1 MITYWL
7 SLQPKSEAMRKLIL
21 ILIVSWVATLV
32 DAQTPVPA
40 SYPQLLRIGE
50 DSLPHVYLG
59 PITIYGKAKFK
70 SRHEEE
76 QYWRLVG
83 RVKKVYPYAKEAG
96 RLFEKYQVEVPP
108 DAKGRE
114 RRKYVRKAEDE
125 LMELYGPKLKEMSIS
140 DGRILI
146 KLIDRE
152 THYTSYELID
162 NVKGSVPAFL
172 WQGVARVFGN
182 NLKAQYDPYGE
193 DRQIE
198 MIIYFI
204 ESGLI

>member
-7 SLQPKSEAMRKLIL
+7 SLQSNTEAMRKLIL
-21 ILIVSWVATLV
+21 ILIVSSLAALA
-32 DAQTPVPA
+32 DAQAPVSS
-40 SYPQLLRIGE
+40 SYQQLLRIGE
-50 DSLPHVYLG
+50 DSLPHAYLAQ
-59 PITIYGKAKFK
+59 IDIYGKARFK

-96 RLFEKYQVEVPP
+96 RLFEKYQVDVPP
-108 DAKGRE
+108 DAKGRD
-114 RRKYVRKAEDE
+114 RRAYVRKAEDE
-125 LMELYGPKLKEMSIS
+125 LMDLYGPKLKQMSIS

-152 THYTSYELID
+152 THYTSYDLID

>member
-1 MITYWL
+1 M
-7 SLQPKSEAMRKLIL
+7 
-21 ILIVSWVATLV
+21 IVSSIAPLA
-32 DAQTPVPA
+32 DAQTPIPTNYTQV
-40 SYPQLLRIGE
+40 LRIDK
-50 DSLPHVYLG
+50 DSLPHFDLSQ
-59 PITIYGKAKFK
+59 INIYGKAKFK
-70 SRHEEE
+70 SRQEEQ

-96 RLFEKYQVEVPP
+96 RLFEKYQIEVPP
-108 DAKGRE
+108 EAKGRD

-125 LMELYGPKLKEMSIS
+125 LMELYGPKLKQMSIS

-182 NLKAQYDPYGE
+182 NLKSQYDPYGE

-204 ESGLI
+204 ELGLI

>member
-7 SLQPKSEAMRKLIL
+7 SLHPNTEAMRKLIL
-21 ILIVSWVATLV
+21 IWIFSWVAVLA
-32 DAQTPVPA
+32 DAQAPVVPH
-40 SYPQLLRIGE
+40 YVQLLRIGA
-50 DSLPHVYLG
+50 DSLPHIDLA
-59 PITIYGKAKFK
+59 PIDIYGKAQFK
-70 SRHEEE
+70 SRQEEQ

-83 RVKKVYPYAKEAG
+83 RVKRVYPYAKEAA
-96 RLFEKYQVEVPP
+96 RLYEKYRVEVPP
-108 DAKGRE
+108 DAKGRD
-114 RRKYVRKAEDE
+114 RRAYVRKAEDE
-125 LMELYGPKLKEMSIS
+125 LMNLYGPKLKEMSIS

-152 THYTSYELID
+152 THNTSYDLID
-162 NVKGSVPAFL
+162 NVKGSIPAIL

-182 NLKAQYDPYGE
+182 NLKSQYDPYGE

-204 ESGLI
+204 ELGQI

>member
-7 SLQPKSEAMRKLIL
+7 YLQSNSEAMRKFIL
-21 ILIVSWVATLV
+21 ILIVSSIATFV
-32 DAQTPVPA
+32 DAQTPEP
-40 SYPQLLRIGE
+40 SPYQQLLRIGD
-50 DSLPHVYLG
+50 DSLPHVYL
-59 PITIYGKAKFK
+59 PQLDIFGKAKFK
-70 SRHEEE
+70 SRQEEQ
-76 QYWRLVG
+76 QYWRLVT

-96 RLFEKYQVEVPP
+96 RLFEKYQIEVPP
-108 DAKGRE
+108 DASGRV

-125 LMELYGPKLKEMSIS
+125 LMELYGPKLKQMSIT

-152 THYTSYELID
+152 THYTSYDLID

-182 NLKAQYDPYGE
+182 NLKSQYDPFGE

-204 ESGLI
+204 EMGMI